1 MKAKILDGINW
12 EIEKGA
18 CWGLSGH
25 NGAGKSTLLSLITAD
40 NPQAYANDIY
50 LFDRKRGSGESIWEI
65 KHKIGYLSPELQL
78 YFDPAATAFTAVASG
93 LFDTI
98 GLFRRLSADQ
108 EQYVNEWLQF
118 LDCAAYGN
126 RLLSSLPAGLQ
137 RMILLGRSLIKTPPL
152 LILDEPCQGLDGAQ
166 TALTLHIIDR
176 YCNDFGASLIF
187 VSHYQDEFPACISQ
201 ILHLQKGR
209 IV

>member
-1 MKAKILDGINW
+1 MRNIHIEYGGKKILDGINW

-65 KHKIGYLSPELQL
+65 KQKIGYV
-78 YFDPAATAFTAVASG
+78 FTGTAT
-93 LFDTI
+93 
-98 GLFRRLSADQ
+98 LFRP
-108 EQYVNEWLQF
+108 
-118 LDCAAYGN
+118 G
-126 RLLSSLPAGLQ
+126 
-137 RMILLGRSLIKTPPL
+137 
-152 LILDEPCQGLDGAQ
+152 
-166 TALTLHIIDR
+166 
-176 YCNDFGASLIF
+176 
-187 VSHYQDEFPACISQ
+187 SHCIHCHC
-201 ILHLQKGR
+201 LR